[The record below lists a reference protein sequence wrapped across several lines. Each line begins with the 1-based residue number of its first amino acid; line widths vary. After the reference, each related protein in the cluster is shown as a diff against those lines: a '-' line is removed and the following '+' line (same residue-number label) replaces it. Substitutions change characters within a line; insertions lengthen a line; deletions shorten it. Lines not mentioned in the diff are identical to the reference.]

1 MKTKTLLT
9 LTALLLGP
17 LTSLH
22 VSAATVDDFGFG
34 WKFAKGDQQAAIVP
48 NFDDSKWEH
57 VDLPHDWAISGPFG
71 ALNESGGTGKLPW
84 SGEGWYRK
92 QFELPASAK
101 GQRVQLLFDGV
112 MASPKVYLNGKE
124 VGSWIYGYNSFFI
137 DATDA
142 AEFGKTNVLTVHADT
157 RNHRARW
164 YPGAGIYRKVT
175 LRLVSPIH
183 IPTWGVFVTTPLVQK
198 DKAQIHAQVDV
209 SNKSAQS
216 QSVGVEVAILDPK
229 GKEVS
234 KETSAL
240 TIAAGEV
247 AVSTL
252 KAQIPNPELWDIEH
266 PQLYTA
272 VTRLV
277 VEGREVQREETT
289 FGIRTVSF
297 TADDGFYLNG
307 RRVQLNG
314 VNLHHD
320 QGPLGAAFFP
330 RAMERQ
336 LQIMKNMGV
345 NAIRTS
351 HNPSAPELLELCDRM
366 GFVVFNELF
375 DKYGPTAGVKC
386 GIDEFVKTYAE
397 RESKNFIL
405 RDRNHPSVV
414 LWSIGNEIPDLKK
427 EHVDAMVG
435 YFKKYDTTRQTTLG
449 SHIPA
454 QASKRIID
462 ALDTSG
468 WNYSLKY
475 STARKAYPKM
485 PLIYSESASAFGTR
499 GAYKLTLP
507 NNKTDWGNDG
517 ELTAY
522 SLTSASWSDIPENEF
537 EGMRK
542 DTFVAGE
549 FVWTGFDYLGE
560 PTPHHK
566 MGARSSYFGI
576 VDLAG
581 LPKDS
586 YYLYRSHWLP
596 ESPTVHLSPHWNWQ
610 GHEGKPVPV
619 FVYTNGD
626 EAELFLNG
634 KSLGRKKKGSGDRL
648 DVANLAYGKVTSAS
662 SDELKQDTL
671 GNVQEEN
678 LSSKAIDGNPSTR
691 WCASSGSYPQHW
703 QVDLGEVREISKANI
718 TWEAN
723 KGRYDFDLLV
733 SMDGVKWD
741 KVDAKVSRPSGLSE
755 VDFEKL
761 KTRWVR
767 IEIKGGPGAASI
779 REFEVLERNV
789 KTEDPYYKI
798 VDSYRLRWLEVPYEA
813 GELKA
818 VAYQSGKKLGEAVV
832 KTAGA
837 GAKLKL
843 TADRS
848 QLKADGMDLCYVTV
862 EMTDQDG
869 NLCPL
874 AMDKLTF
881 TVEGAARLSGV
892 DNGDQMGH
900 DSFTDSTHPLFYG
913 KAVAVLRNI
922 PGKSGE
928 AVLKVKT
935 DGGIQEA
942 VTLKFE

>member
-1 MKTKTLLT
+1 MKNNILT
-9 LTALLLGP
+9 LTALLLAP
-17 LTSLH
+17 LASLH
-22 VSAATVDDFGFG
+22 VSAATVDGFGFG
-34 WKFAKGDQQAAIVP
+34 WKFAKGDQQAAIAP

-71 ALNESGGTGKLPW
+71 PLDEGGSTGKLPW

-92 QFELPASAK
+92 QFELPETAK

-124 VGSWIYGYNSFFI
+124 VGSWIYGYNSFSI

-157 RNHRARW
+157 RNHKSRW

-183 IPTWGVFVTTPLVQK
+183 IPIWGVFVTTPLVRK
-198 DKAQIHAQVDV
+198 DMAQVHTQVDV
-209 SNKSAQS
+209 SNTSAES
-216 QSVGVEVAILDPK
+216 RSVGVEVAILDAK

-252 KAQIPNPELWDIEH
+252 KAKIPNPALWDIEH
-266 PQLYTA
+266 PHLYTA

-277 VEGREVQREETT
+277 VDGREIQREETT
-289 FGIRTVSF
+289 FGIRTITF
-297 TADDGFYLNG
+297 TADEGFHLNG
-307 RRVQLNG
+307 RRVQLKG

-336 LQIMKNMGV
+336 LQIMKEMGV

-366 GFVVFNELF
+366 GFVVWNELF

-386 GIDEFVKTYAE
+386 GIDEYVKNYAE
-397 RESKNFIL
+397 RETKNFIL
-405 RDRNHPSVV
+405 RDRNHASVV
-414 LWSIGNEIPDLKK
+414 LWSIGNEIADLKK

-449 SHIPA
+449 CNIPGIA
-454 QASKRIID
+454 TSRIID

-468 WNYSLKY
+468 WNYSRKY
-475 STARKAYPKM
+475 MTARKIYPKK
-485 PLIYSESASAFGTR
+485 PIIYSESASAFGTR

-507 NNKTDWGNDG
+507 KKKTDYGNDG

-522 SLTSASWSDIPENEF
+522 SLTSARWSDISEIEF
-537 EGMRK
+537 ERMRK

-549 FVWTGFDYLGE
+549 FVWTGIDYLGE
-560 PTPHHK
+560 PTPYNH
-566 MGARSSYFGI
+566 ARSSYFGI

-596 ESPTVHLSPHWNWQ
+596 ESPTVHLAPHWNWQ
-610 GHEGKPVPV
+610 GHEGKAVPV
-619 FVYTNGD
+619 FVYTSGD

-634 KSLGRKKKGSGDRL
+634 KSLGRKKKGSDDRL
-648 DVANLAYGKVTSAS
+648 DVAN
-662 SDELKQDTL
+662 
-671 GNVQEEN
+671 
-678 LSSKAIDGNPSTR
+678 R
-691 WCASSGSYPQHW
+691 
-703 QVDLGEVREISKANI
+703 EV
-718 TWEAN
+718 
-723 KGRYDFDLLV
+723 
-733 SMDGVKWD
+733 
-741 KVDAKVSRPSGLSE
+741 
-755 VDFEKL
+755 
-761 KTRWVR
+761 
-767 IEIKGGPGAASI
+767 
-779 REFEVLERNV
+779 EVLERDV
-789 KTEDPYYKI
+789 KTEDPYFKI
-798 VDSYRLRWLEVPYEA
+798 VDNYRLRWLEVPYEA

-818 VAYQSGKKLGEAVV
+818 VAYQKGKKLGEAVV

-837 GAKLKL
+837 GTKLKL

-862 EMTDQDG
+862 EMTDEDG

-881 TVEGAARLSGV
+881 TVGGAARLSGV
-892 DNGDQMGH
+892 DNGNQMGH

-922 PGKSGE
+922 PEKSGK
-928 AVLKVKT
+928 AVLNVKT
-935 DGGIQEA
+935 DGGIEEA
-942 VTLKFE
+942 VALKFE